1 MYFHNFEFTGCLVV
15 DEKAKILMK
24 SFNYMLGYLNSH
36 SSVCVSLNANILSHS
51 PSK

>member
-24 SFNYMLGYLNSH
+24 SFNLMLGYLNSN
-36 SSVCVSLNANILSHS
+36 SSACAVLLFWILFSEF
-51 PSK
+51 